1 MLLTIKEGVN
11 YFKLL
16 NCSDVAI
23 VAIKYFILALRGK
36 VY

>member
-1 MLLTIKEGVN
+1 MLLTIKEKAN

-16 NCSDVAI
+16 NYSNIAI